1 MPTKPKWTQPVD
13 PPVVKAVPENP
24 PSGMPDCVAVRLDG
38 ITYLLA
44 PGAVKGFLA
53 RNTHEDHQE
62 PDGLD
67 KTTSAL

>member
-1 MPTKPKWTQPVD
+1 VSML
-13 PPVVKAVPENP
+13 
-24 PSGMPDCVAVRLDG
+24 DCVAVRLDG
-38 ITYLLA
+38 ITCLLS